1 MKTIV
6 EIPHLPA
13 PALNPNTT
21 RIKDEKNPKKYR
33 AIHWN
38 DKRVAK
44 KDAREEMYYALKNND
59 NPVFIPDKPY
69 ESAILKIEF
78 VAGFRDRQRKNR
90 DIDNLLASAKPYID
104 GLVDGGVIV
113 DDTAVRLRYELV
125 YRFGEEAKMVF
136 TVTKKRRQF

>member
-6 EIPHLPA
+6 EIPHLPDGD
-13 PALNPNTT
+13 LNPN
-21 RIKDEKNPKKYR
+21 
-33 AIHWN
+33 
-38 DKRVAK
+38 KRVHWGALADAK
-44 KDAREEMYYALKNND
+44 RNAKQVMMSALKDND
-59 NPVFIPDKPY
+59 NPVFIPDEPY

-90 DIDNLLASAKPYID
+90 DMDNLLASAKPYID

>member
-6 EIPHLPA
+6 EIPHLPDSN
-13 PALNPNTT
+13 LNPN
-21 RIKDEKNPKKYR
+21 
-33 AIHWN
+33 
-38 DKRVAK
+38 KRVHWGALADAK
-44 KDAREEMYYALKNND
+44 RNAKQVMMSALKDND
-59 NPVFIPDKPY
+59 NPVFIPDKPN

-90 DIDNLLASAKPYID
+90 DMDNLLASAKPYID

>member
-6 EIPHLPA
+6 EIPNLPDTN
-13 PALNPNTT
+13 LNPN
-21 RIKDEKNPKKYR
+21 
-33 AIHWN
+33 
-38 DKRVAK
+38 KRVHWGALADAK
-44 KDAREEMYYALKNND
+44 RNAKQVMMSALKDND

-90 DIDNLLASAKPYID
+90 DMDNLLASAKPYID

>member
-6 EIPHLPA
+6 EIPHLPDSN
-13 PALNPNTT
+13 LNPN
-21 RIKDEKNPKKYR
+21 
-33 AIHWN
+33 
-38 DKRVAK
+38 KRVHWGALADAK
-44 KDAREEMYYALKNND
+44 RNAKQVMMSALKDND

-69 ESAILKIEF
+69 EAAILKIEF

-90 DIDNLLASAKPYID
+90 DMDNLLASAKPYID

>member
-6 EIPHLPA
+6 EIPHLPDSN
-13 PALNPNTT
+13 LNPN
-21 RIKDEKNPKKYR
+21 
-33 AIHWN
+33 
-38 DKRVAK
+38 KRVHWGALADAK
-44 KDAREEMYYALKNND
+44 RNAKQVMMSALKDND
-59 NPVFIPDKPY
+59 NPVFIPDEPY

-90 DIDNLLASAKPYID
+90 DMDNLLASAKPYID

-125 YRFGEEAKMVF
+125 YRFGDEAKMVF
-136 TVTKKRRQF
+136 TVTKKRSQF

>member
-1 MKTIV
+1 MVKTIV
-6 EIPHLPA
+6 EIPHLPDSN
-13 PALNPNTT
+13 LNPN
-21 RIKDEKNPKKYR
+21 
-33 AIHWN
+33 
-38 DKRVAK
+38 KRVHWGALADAK
-44 KDAREEMYYALKNND
+44 RNAKQVMMSALKDND

-90 DIDNLLASAKPYID
+90 DMDNLLASAKPYID

>member
-6 EIPHLPA
+6 EIPHLPDSN
-13 PALNPNTT
+13 LNPN
-21 RIKDEKNPKKYR
+21 
-33 AIHWN
+33 
-38 DKRVAK
+38 KRVHWGALADAK
-44 KDAREEMYYALKNND
+44 RNAKQVMMSALKDND

-90 DIDNLLASAKPYID
+90 DMDNLLASAKPYID

>member
-1 MKTIV
+1 
-6 EIPHLPA
+6 
-13 PALNPNTT
+13 
-21 RIKDEKNPKKYR
+21 
-33 AIHWN
+33 
-38 DKRVAK
+38 
-44 KDAREEMYYALKNND
+44 

-69 ESAILKIEF
+69 EAAVLKIEF

-90 DIDNLLASAKPYID
+90 DMDNLLASAKPYID

-136 TVTKKRRQF
+136 TVTKRGDSSKLFKRSLSVLSACTFLMMTHICDMMADFSFLVS

>member
-6 EIPHLPA
+6 EIPNLPDTN
-13 PALNPNTT
+13 LNPN
-21 RIKDEKNPKKYR
+21 
-33 AIHWN
+33 
-38 DKRVAK
+38 KRVHWGTLADAK
-44 KDAREEMYYALKNND
+44 RNAKQVMMSALKDND

-90 DIDNLLASAKPYID
+90 DMDNLLASAKPYID

>member
-6 EIPHLPA
+6 EIPHLPDGD
-13 PALNPNTT
+13 LNPNK
-21 RIKDEKNPKKYR
+21 RG
-33 AIHWN
+33 HWGALA
-38 DKRVAK
+38 DAKRNAK
-44 KDAREEMYYALKNND
+44 QVMMSALKDND
-59 NPVFIPDKPY
+59 NPVFIPDEPY

-90 DIDNLLASAKPYID
+90 DMDNLLASVKPYID
-104 GLVDGGVIV
+104 GLVDGGVLR

>member
-6 EIPHLPA
+6 EIPHLPD
-13 PALNPNTT
+13 PDLNPN
-21 RIKDEKNPKKYR
+21 KK
-33 AIHWN
+33 IHWGALA
-38 DKRVAK
+38 DAKRNAK
-44 KDAREEMYYALKNND
+44 QEMMYALVDND

-78 VAGFRDRQRKNR
+78 VAGFKDRQRKNR
-90 DIDNLLASAKPYID
+90 DMDNLLASCKPYID

-125 YRFGEEAKMVF
+125 YRFGEQAKMVF

>member
-6 EIPHLPA
+6 EIPNLPDTN
-13 PALNPNTT
+13 LNPN
-21 RIKDEKNPKKYR
+21 
-33 AIHWN
+33 
-38 DKRVAK
+38 KRVHWGALADAK
-44 KDAREEMYYALKNND
+44 RNAKQVMMSALKDND

-90 DIDNLLASAKPYID
+90 DMDNLLASAKPYID

-136 TVTKKRRQF
+136 TVTKKRRRF

>member
-6 EIPHLPA
+6 EIPHLPD
-13 PALNPNTT
+13 PDLNPN
-21 RIKDEKNPKKYR
+21 KK
-33 AIHWN
+33 IHWGALA
-38 DKRVAK
+38 DAKRNAK
-44 KDAREEMYYALKNND
+44 QVMMSALKDND

-90 DIDNLLASAKPYID
+90 DMDNLLASAKPYID